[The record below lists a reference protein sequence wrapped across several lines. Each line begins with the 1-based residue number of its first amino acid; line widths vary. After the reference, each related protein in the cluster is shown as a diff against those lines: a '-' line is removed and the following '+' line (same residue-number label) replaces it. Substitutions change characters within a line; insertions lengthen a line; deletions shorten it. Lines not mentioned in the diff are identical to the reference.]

1 MNICGLLVH
10 AHPDRGDEVRQAIGM
25 VAGADLHHTV
35 PDGRMVVTV
44 EDTDDTSAGDAVLAL
59 HRIPGVL
66 SAALVYHHFEPDAAT
81 EPNSRNSGE

>member
-1 MNICGLLVH
+1 MNICGVLVH
-10 AHPDRGDEVRQAIGM
+10 AHPDRCDEVRAAISGID
-25 VAGADLHHTV
+25 GAELHQTE
-35 PDGRMVVTV
+35 PDGRIVVTV

-81 EPNSRNSGE
+81 ESNSRNFGE